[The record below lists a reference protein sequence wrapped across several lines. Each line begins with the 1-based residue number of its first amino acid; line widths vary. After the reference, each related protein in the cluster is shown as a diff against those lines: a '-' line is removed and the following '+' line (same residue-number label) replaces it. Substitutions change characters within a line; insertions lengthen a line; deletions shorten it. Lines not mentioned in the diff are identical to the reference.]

1 MRRFIVC
8 LQNHDQIGNRALGE
22 RLHHQVDA
30 ATWRAVSFLLLI
42 APMTPLLFMG
52 QEWGASTPFNY
63 FTDMNEDL
71 GRMITAGRRREFQAF
86 PAFSDPAVVERIPDP
101 QSPDTFR
108 ASGLR
113 WDEQV
118 DTEHA
123 ATLAFY
129 RRLLALRRSEPALG
143 ASDALE
149 GHAFAADEDTLV
161 LRRSDGADE
170 FWGAVRLRG
179 SGRVDVGQYRM
190 QRKDDHIAWQQ
201 VLSTADDDRSD
212 GGAAVRI
219 EMEARGPVL
228 HFTTP
233 GGALFRVVTRE

>member
-52 QEWGASTPFNY
+52 QEWGASTPFTY

-86 PAFSDPAVVERIPDP
+86 PAFSDPATVERIPDP
-101 QSPDTFR
+101 QSPDTFK

-113 WDEQV
+113 WNEQM
-118 DTEHA
+118 DAAHA

-143 ASDALE
+143 ASDTLE
-149 GHAFAADEDTLV
+149 GDAFAADESTLV

-170 FWGAVRLRG
+170 FWAAIRLRG
-179 SGRVDVGQYRM
+179 SGRVDVGQYRTA
-190 QRKDDHIAWQQ
+190 KTDGHTAWQL
-201 VLSTADDDRSD
+201 VLSTDDDD
-212 GGAAVRI
+212 WNEGMVAVRA
-219 EMEARGPVL
+219 EMGASGPVV
-228 HFTTP
+228 HFTAP
-233 GGALFRVVTRE
+233 GGALFRVVRRE